1 MLSFDSN
8 FEKKLKNVLDIPG
21 INMTSGALKSQSTK
35 LTSFMDLYTTFKK
48 KIHFVFDDQ
57 PNV

>member
-21 INMTSGALKSQSTK
+21 INMTSGALNSQST
-35 LTSFMDLYTTFKK
+35 LAY
-48 KIHFVFDDQ
+48 
-57 PNV
+57 